1 MNAKSRNI
9 IQHKAANTANLAKEN
24 MIVHIKNSVIRATKS
39 QNSFSNFSLFL
50 FIIYNK
56 KDRSIP
62 SGIKLSHLRA

>member
-50 FIIYNK
+50 FIIFPFYFLT
-56 KDRSIP
+56 
-62 SGIKLSHLRA
+62 IKRIEVSLVG